1 VEAGPQKELLEVT
14 LSADGYSQA
23 RQMLVRTE
31 APWALG
37 VLERRLVG
45 VVELARRLD
54 AADGEIRRFAE
65 LRLETLRKMGHA
77 LSAIELRGGPGGSR
91 RLPDGISR
99 RVSSQAQQLARM
111 PEEEFRRRMEKS
123 RVRRALPSLRW
134 MLNPRLQ
141 SGGRKSTATTRSESA
156 EPTPAAEPLPRLDL
170 WSWVASYMQPD
181 GRLGEFPEPL
191 SRVPAVRSVA
201 AEDLTARSL
210 VATTHPELAGLLER
224 LGKGEHP
231 DLEMLVVLAPGAIAR
246 WLGRELP
253 RRWVLLLIPGCDA
266 YAVVYWG
273 PRWHG
278 FAVGARRLGP
288 TSLSLNV

>member
-14 LSADGYSQA
+14 LSPDGYSRA
-23 RQMLVRTE
+23 RQLLVRTE

-45 VVELARRLD
+45 VVELARRLN

-65 LRLETLRKMGHA
+65 LRLETLRKLGRA
-77 LSAIELRGGPGGSR
+77 LSATGLRGGVGGSR

-111 PEEEFRRRMEKS
+111 PEEEFWGRMEKS

-134 MLNPRLQ
+134 MLNPRSQ
-141 SGGRKSTATTRSESA
+141 SEERESTAMTRSEIA
-156 EPTPAAEPLPRLDL
+156 KPNPAAEPLPLSDL

-181 GRLGEFPEPL
+181 ARLGDFPDPL
-191 SRVPAVRSVA
+191 SQVPVVRSVA
-201 AEDLTARSL
+201 AEKLTARSL

-224 LGKGEHP
+224 LGRGEHP

-266 YAVVYWG
+266 YTVVYWG

-278 FAVGARRLGP
+278 FAVGARRFGMAAV
-288 TSLSLNV
+288 SAGA